1 MSEDIQNTSAEE
13 QAEGMLSRAISLAQ
27 QGKAL
32 EARRLLQM
40 ILEGDR
46 DNALAWMW
54 LASTYSS
61 DSDRLRLLQYYL
73 DRHPESD
80 LVSKA
85 VLSIR
90 ERISRRESRVTLQ
103 EAAAAPAAVPEP
115 SPAPAVQEEALPAPH
130 EQPEDGF
137 NQDTSLEDG
146 MLDHGPLVLQ
156 EEAKEEETSES
167 RLLLIAI
174 AVIAVTVISALLWTI
189 LT

>member
-1 MSEDIQNTSAEE
+1 MNEDIQNTSAEE
-13 QAEGMLSRAISLAQ
+13 QTMDMLGRAISLAQ

-40 ILEGDR
+40 ILEDDR
-46 DNALAWMW
+46 DNEMAWIW

-85 VLSIR
+85 VLAIR
-90 ERISRRESRVTLQ
+90 ERISRREIRATLQ
-103 EAAAAPAAVPEP
+103 EAAAAPEP
-115 SPAPAVQEEALPAPH
+115 PPVPAVQEEATPVPQ
-130 EQPEDGF
+130 EQPVKGV
-137 NQDTSLEDG
+137 NQDISPENDVLYHE
-146 MLDHGPLVLQ
+146 LLVLQ
-156 EEAKEEETSES
+156 EEETSES